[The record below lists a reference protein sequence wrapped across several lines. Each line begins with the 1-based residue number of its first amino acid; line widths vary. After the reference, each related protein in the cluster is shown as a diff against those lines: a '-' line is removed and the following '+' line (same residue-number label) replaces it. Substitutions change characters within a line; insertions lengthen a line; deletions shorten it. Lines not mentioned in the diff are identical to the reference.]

1 MNTDFETIM
10 AKTEVN
16 RDEITRLHNLRLEK
30 YKNKSFIEKYALYM
44 GMAQILELQMKQILY
59 RKFDFS
65 TEKKLKKLET
75 MTFGQSVKQL
85 ADKGVRS
92 DIINLLNISRD
103 NRNNMAHSFLVD
115 TIISSSLGFNMESIE
130 VRQLDKYIIELEDV
144 SLFWEWCVNH
154 DALLIEE
161 N

>member
-16 RDEITRLHNLRLEK
+16 RDEIIHLQDLRLEK

-44 GMAQILELQMKQILY
+44 GMVQILELQMKQMLY

-65 TEKKLKKLET
+65 TEEKLKKLET
-75 MTFGQSVKQL
+75 MTFGQSIKQL
-85 ADKGVRS
+85 DDKGVS
-92 DIINLLNISRD
+92 TDIIYLLNISRD
-103 NRNNMAHSFLVD
+103 NRNKMAHSFLVD
-115 TIISSSLGFNMESIE
+115 TLISSSLGFNMESIE
-130 VRQLDKYIIELEDV
+130 VRQLDKYIIELENV
-144 SLFWEWCVNH
+144 SLIWEWCVNH
-154 DALLIEE
+154 DALLMKE